1 MNVLSEKT
9 SCFARA
15 FTLFELMI
23 VVVIIGIAGLLA
35 VPMVSSGADFQIR
48 AAANIII
55 ADLEYAK
62 NLAIT
67 NQENIS
73 VVFDDSNETYIMQDS
88 TDTAIA
94 DPVRSGSTISVDFA
108 NDGRFGSVDITKV
121 SFDGT
126 DTVTFDYLGCPFNG
140 SSNTLGEGE
149 IVLVAGDNTMT
160 IVVEPITGYVEINN

>member
-1 MNVLSEKT
+1 MNVLNGRT

-35 VPMVSSGADFQIR
+35 VPMISSGADFQIR
-48 AAANIII
+48 SAANIIA

-62 NLAIT
+62 SLAIT

-73 VVFDDSNETYIMQDS
+73 IVYDDSNETYIMQDS
-88 TDTAIA
+88 TGTAIA

-108 NDGRFGSVDITKV
+108 NDGRFNSIDIDEV
-121 SFDGT
+121 SFDST
-126 DTVTFDYLGCPFNG
+126 SKVTFDYLGCPYNG
-140 SSNTLGEGE
+140 SSTSLSSGE
-149 IVLVAGDNTMT
+149 ITLVAGDNTMT
-160 IVVEPITGYVEINN
+160 ITVEPITGYVTIQ